1 MAMLNNQRVIPS
13 NKIDYGPRQVSKKMG
28 IPPIDKP
35 DAVVKAMVTSGFEVP
50 SFFQKSQKSEA

>member
-1 MAMLNNQRVIPS
+1 MDPDRFL
-13 NKIDYGPRQVSKKMG
+13 KKCG
-28 IPPIDKP
+28 YPPIDKP